1 MLLDG
6 LKEIEPRD
14 ALRLLRRLSP
24 SERPSLDPDS
34 EVSPSEG
41 RILGVALRMI
51 GAGPLVILCVIWLV
65 FALMSPYFLT
75 SSNLTNIL
83 IEGSSTALLA
93 LGALLVVVVGSLD
106 ISLGATAGLCTLVAA
121 KLFNDG
127 SLGWLIVPAVLGTGL
142 LIGAVNSFVIVTMRI
157 GGAFIVTLGMQYA
170 VFSLSEVLSGGSQIS
185 GVPNYMVSLANNH
198 LLGIPGPVV
207 LVVVA
212 GGCLAFLLTRVT
224 WGRWIIAI
232 GGNRDAAGKV
242 GIPVARVLFSVYVL
256 AGLFAAIAGVLVAG
270 RNDAGSVD
278 DGSSVLLAFAAVVI
292 GGASLGGGRGK
303 VWATLV
309 GAVIIQSIND
319 GLTLVNVNPNWA
331 SFAIGVVLIAAMIA
345 DHLRSNIEGRLRVRQ
360 ARLQAGGR

>member
-1 MLLDG
+1 
-6 LKEIEPRD
+6 
-14 ALRLLRRLSP
+14 
-24 SERPSLDPDS
+24 
-34 EVSPSEG
+34 
-41 RILGVALRMI
+41 MI
-51 GAGPLVILCVIWLV
+51 AAGPLVILGVIWLV

-83 IEGSSTALLA
+83 IEASSTALLA

-121 KLFNDG
+121 KLFNDDA
-127 SLGWLIVPAVLGTGL
+127 SLGLLLVPAVLGTGL
-142 LIGAVNSFVIVTMRI
+142 VIGAVNSFVIVTMRI

-185 GVPNYMVSLANNH
+185 GVPNYMVSLANDH
-198 LLGIPGPVV
+198 LLGIPGPIV
-207 LVVVA
+207 LVLVA
-212 GGCLAFLLTRVT
+212 GGGLAFVLSRIT

-232 GGNRDAAGKV
+232 GGNRDAADKV
-242 GIPVARVLFSVYVL
+242 GIPVSRVLFSVYVL
-256 AGLFAAIAGVLVAG
+256 AGLFAAVAGILVAG

-319 GLTLVNVNPNWA
+319 GLTLVNVNPNWT
-331 SFAIGVVLIAAMIA
+331 SFAIGAVLIAALVV
-345 DHLRSNIEGRLRVRQ
+345 DHLRGNLEGRLRVRQ